1 MTQERE
7 PFVPQSAAVRRLTV
21 SAAQFGLTGQI
32 VLPGDEGWDGA
43 RQAWNLSVDQHP
55 AAVAIPTSLESLTR
69 AVRFARANR
78 LRMAAQ
84 GTGHGAHALGSLAD
98 TLLLKTSG
106 LRQVRI
112 DPEHRRA
119 HVEAGAQWQDVTVP
133 AAEHGLAALAGS
145 SPTVG
150 VAGYSTGGG
159 VGWLARRF
167 GLCAESILAADV
179 LTADGSPRRVDADHD
194 PDLFW
199 ALRGGGGSFAVVTA
213 LELQL
218 FPAPELYAGDLFWPL
233 ERAPE
238 ILAAWRTWV
247 DGVPDEMTSLARIL
261 RVPPLPGVPEALR
274 GRAFVLVEAA
284 HLGSEAEGAAWLR
297 PLRELGPEIDTCATM
312 SPAGL
317 RALHMDP
324 EMPVASVG
332 DGVLLTS
339 FPAEAADR
347 VLQVVGDGTESML
360 LSVEVRHLGGALA
373 VSRPGQGPLA
383 PLDAPFAIYG
393 VGIAADATSAAAT
406 NADLDR
412 LLAAVRP
419 WDRGRSC
426 PTLSE
431 RPGAPVFSPDV
442 YDRLREIKRRYDPG
456 NVLAGSHP
464 IQSSS

>member
-7 PFVPQSAAVRRLTV
+7 PFVPQPAAVRRLTV
-21 SAAQFGLTGQI
+21 SAAQFGLADQI
-32 VLPGDEGWDGA
+32 VVLGDEAWDGA
-43 RQAWNLSVDQHP
+43 RQAWNLAVDQRP

-78 LRMAAQ
+78 LRIAAQ
-84 GTGHGAHALGSLAD
+84 GTGHGAHALGSLAGA
-98 TLLLKTSG
+98 LLIKTSG

-112 DPEHRRA
+112 DAEHRRA
-119 HVEAGAQWQDVTVP
+119 HVQAGAQWQDVTVP
-133 AAEHGLAALAGS
+133 AAEQGLAALAGS

-179 LTADGSPRRVDADHD
+179 LTADGTPRRVDADHD

-218 FPAPELYAGDLFWPL
+218 FPAPELYAGALFWPL

-238 ILAAWRTWV
+238 VLAAWRTWV

-284 HLGSEAEGAAWLR
+284 HLGSEADGAAWLR
-297 PLRELGPEIDTCATM
+297 PLRELGPEIDTCTTM

-332 DGVLLTS
+332 DGVLLMS
-339 FPAEAADR
+339 LPAEAADR
-347 VLQVVGDGTESML
+347 ILQVVGEGTESML

-373 VSRPGQGPLA
+373 ASRPGQGPLM
-383 PLDAPFAIYG
+383 PLDAAFAIYG

-406 NADLDR
+406 DADLDR
-412 LLAAVRP
+412 LLQAVRP
-419 WDRGRSC
+419 WDRGRSS

-431 RPGAPVFSPDV
+431 RAGAPLFSPDV

-456 NVLAGSHP
+456 NVLAGAHAIEP
-464 IQSSS
+464 RG